1 VNFLLLVACSRDQ
14 ATPDASDYFIGTWEL
29 RANPITPSAG
39 TTVTLEKDGKAT
51 FHLTI
56 ASSTGTDQY
65 ITKSWEYDEETKELT
80 FDAPSDVY
88 RVIEKKTD
96 QFTAVRPTTN
106 AGLIFVKK

>member
-1 VNFLLLVACSRDQ
+1 M
-14 ATPDASDYFIGTWEL
+14 Y
-29 RANPITPSAG
+29 SA
-39 TTVTLEKDGKAT
+39 
-51 FHLTI
+51 FI

-106 AGLIFVKK
+106 AGLIFVKKWEPLLNEALSIE